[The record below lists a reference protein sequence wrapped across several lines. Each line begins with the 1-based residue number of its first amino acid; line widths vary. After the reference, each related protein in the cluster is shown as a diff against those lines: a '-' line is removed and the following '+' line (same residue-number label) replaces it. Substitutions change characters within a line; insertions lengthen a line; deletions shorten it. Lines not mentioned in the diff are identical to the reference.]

1 MFEKTTLIIDGS
13 GECVKLALAVGGG
26 LAFESKSDA
35 QSIESV
41 AAEVAKLPA
50 ELSEIGAYAVCTG
63 PGSMLGTRF
72 ASAYVSTLAKLFGAD
87 IFEWDA
93 MQTAAFAL
101 ADAGM
106 PEFSLLAPSRKG
118 YANLLN
124 FAGGAIESESE
135 TEIPLLPPL
144 LKQKVY
150 NLYQRKNAADEIAQ
164 FEKIDIEPKL
174 IFGTLKKHPEL
185 LSKCDIPP
193 DAKPLTRREYVKW
206 KAQAHI

>member
-13 GECVKLALAVGGG
+13 GERVKLALASGGES
-26 LAFESKSDA
+26 AFESQSEA

-41 AAEVAKLPA
+41 AAEIAKLPA
-50 ELSEIGAYAVCTG
+50 ELSEIGAYAICTG

-87 IFEWDA
+87 IFGWDA
-93 MQTAAFAL
+93 MRVAAFAI
-101 ADAGM
+101 ADAGT

-118 YANLLN
+118 FANLLN
-124 FAGGAIESESE
+124 FSGGAVESESE

-150 NLYQRKNAADEIAQ
+150 HLYQRKNAADEIAQ
-164 FEKIDIEPKL
+164 FEKIDIEPKR
-174 IFGTLKKHPEL
+174 IFGTLKRHPQL

-193 DAKPLTRREYVKW
+193 DAKSLTKREYVKW